1 MDHFLLVCF
10 TTRFISSLIT
20 LLFLLISTTSTTAAQ
35 SSDASADPTP
45 TPVPQQTATQPP
57 NDRPSPF
64 IESLLQPLPGL
75 EEKSEAL
82 RTAKFLRGEGDRL
95 SAAGQT
101 AAREKWLA
109 AIESD

>member
-1 MDHFLLVCF
+1 M
-10 TTRFISSLIT
+10 IA
-20 LLFLLISTTSTTAAQ
+20 TSTTAAQ

-45 TPVPQQTATQPP
+45 TPVPPQTATQPP

-64 IESLLQPLPGL
+64 IESLLQPLLGL
-75 EEKSEAL
+75 DEKAEAL
-82 RTAKFLRGEGDRL
+82 RTTEFLRGEGDRL